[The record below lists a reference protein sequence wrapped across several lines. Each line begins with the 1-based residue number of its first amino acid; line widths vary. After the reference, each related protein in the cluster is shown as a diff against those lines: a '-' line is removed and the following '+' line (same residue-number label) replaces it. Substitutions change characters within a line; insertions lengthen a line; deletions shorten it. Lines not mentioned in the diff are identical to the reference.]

1 MSRKWMCGGDLLI
14 TLSVK
19 YIFDI
24 KYINSKTERSVNCA
38 KSLFS
43 GKNILEMTNANF
55 GQILLE

>member
-1 MSRKWMCGGDLLI
+1 MCGGDLLI